1 MLEQLNR
8 KFISHSAKRLNM
20 SKLEF
25 SSKILTDWWIYGTE
39 ILDYNVAD
47 SIVTVGCSKELYNL
61 IYKKERKELSPLEVL
76 LGVERNIELNGCPL
90 LH

>member
-8 KFISHSAKRLNM
+8 KFTSHSAKRLNM

-25 SSKILTDWWIYGTE
+25 RSKILTDWWVYGDE
-39 ILDYNVAD
+39 IIDYNIAD
-47 SIVTVGCSKELYNL
+47 TIVTVGCSKELYNL
-61 IYKKERKELSPLEVL
+61 IYKKERKELTPLEVL
-76 LGVERNIELNGCPL
+76 LGGEHNIELNGCPL